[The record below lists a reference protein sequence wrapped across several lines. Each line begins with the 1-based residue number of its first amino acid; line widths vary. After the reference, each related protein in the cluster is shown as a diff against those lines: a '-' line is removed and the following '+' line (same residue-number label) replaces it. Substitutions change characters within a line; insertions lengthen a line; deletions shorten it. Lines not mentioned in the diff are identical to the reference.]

1 MLSVYAGNVNRHTI
15 LQQMQQAVPTH
26 AKVSA
31 TDRQTMVLTQKVST
45 LQQKRTASF
54 SVSAYQSEPTRVKS
68 AKEKK
73 LSAEE
78 LKKLKY
84 NFKQISAQLLRTK
97 TSASAGQVVT
107 KARNKV
113 AQLKRQLKNGE
124 EPSEELMSAITH
136 AMQIQRVAEKRKKHL
151 EQEEKI
157 QRKSDSKQFD
167 PSEQKRIEGNCDEEP
182 EDALEQQLSALSDE
196 IESKQNE
203 ETQNRMQESMEE
215 MQLQM
220 EEMMRQL
227 QESMEEVQESFQA
240 DMQEM
245 LEEMFGGMLEEAGGM
260 DMLSELTEGMPGTL
274 AEEMEPQDL
283 EQLKKKHRCEE
294 QRDIMEAD
302 MKYLKA
308 MFDRLEKE
316 KGNGAC
322 VSAEGTSAGAGNS
335 SGDANFCNPGFFFS
349 VSSQPDAPL
358 MQETAPVTSEGANVD
373 VSV

>member
-1 MLSVYAGNVNRHTI
+1 MLSVYAGNVNRHTM
-15 LQQMQQAVPTH
+15 LQQMQQAVSTH
-26 AKVSA
+26 ANVSA

-157 QRKSDSKQFD
+157 QRKSDLKQFD
-167 PSEQKRIEGNCDEEP
+167 PSEQKRIEGNSDEEP
-182 EDALEQQLSALSDE
+182 EVALEQQLSALSDE

-203 ETQNRMQESMEE
+203 ETQENMEE

-227 QESMEEVQESFQA
+227 QESMEEMQESLQV

-245 LEEMFGGMLEEAGGM
+245 LEEMFGEMLEEVGGK
-260 DMLSELTEGMPGTL
+260 DMLSELAEGMPGTV

-316 KGNGAC
+316 KENGSC
-322 VSAEGTSAGAGNS
+322 LSAEGTSVGVGNS
-335 SGDANFCNPGFFFS
+335 SGGANSCNPGIFFS
-349 VSSQPDAPL
+349 VSSQPDASFL
-358 MQETAPVTSEGANVD
+358 QETAAVTSEGSNVD

>member
-1 MLSVYAGNVNRHTI
+1 MLSI
-15 LQQMQQAVPTH
+15 SMH
-26 AKVSA
+26 ANVSA
-31 TDRQTMVLTQKVST
+31 TDRQTMMLTQKHSL
-45 LQQKRTASF
+45 LQQRNVASF

-124 EPSEELMSAITH
+124 EPSEELMSAIAH

-151 EQEEKI
+151 EQEEEI
-157 QRKSDSKQFD
+157 QRKSDSGQFD
-167 PSEQKRIEGNCDEEP
+167 PSKEKRIAGKSDAKS
-182 EDALEQQLSALSDE
+182 EDAWEQQLSALSGELED
-196 IESKQNE
+196 KQNE
-203 ETQNRMQESMEE
+203 EQEKIQEE

-220 EEMMRQL
+220 EEMMQQL
-227 QESMEEVQESFQA
+227 QESMEEMQESFQA

-245 LEEMFGGMLEEAGGM
+245 MEEMFAGMLEEMGGM
-260 DMLSELTEGMPGTL
+260 DMLSELAEGLLGTV
-274 AEEMEPQDL
+274 AEEMEPRDL

-302 MKYLKA
+302 MRYLKA

-316 KGNGAC
+316 KGNGSC
-322 VSAEGTSAGAGNS
+322 LSAEGTSVGVGNS
-335 SGDANFCNPGFFFS
+335 NGCANSCNPGIFFS
-349 VSSQPDAPL
+349 VSVQPDASFL
-358 MQETAPVTSEGANVD
+358 QETVPVTSEGANVD